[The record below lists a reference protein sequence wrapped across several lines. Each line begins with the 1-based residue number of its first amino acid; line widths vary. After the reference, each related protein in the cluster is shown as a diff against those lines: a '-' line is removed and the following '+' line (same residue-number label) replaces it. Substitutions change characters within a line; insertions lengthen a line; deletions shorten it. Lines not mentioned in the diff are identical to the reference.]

1 MENKNIAAERALLG
15 ALMHKPHLLK
25 EVTAQGKDF
34 YEPAHEELFDLIS
47 RERAVGRPVDPVS
60 LTPLLSIQG
69 FTPVHLMEVYSE
81 APFNEAVVLSHD
93 EQIVGLSRKRQFTS
107 SVISTLEAL
116 QETPWDELD
125 VPKQNLKS
133 SLDALETVKA
143 GEGLEH
149 ISQVAQMALEDF
161 QKPKENRFFPTGWEE
176 LDDVLN
182 GGWRP
187 SQVTVLGARPAI
199 GKSAIASCA
208 TVAAHHYGVAF
219 FSLEMSREE
228 LFGRMA
234 AIEMGIPLSVMTRE
248 DFGEQD
254 WKRLQTFQRDT
265 AQWRVW
271 LQAKPRRTVA
281 QIRKALS
288 DLNQHVPLVIIDY
301 LQLIA
306 PADSRETRERQ
317 VSRIAEDLKALA
329 KDFNTHVLAL
339 AQVNRAGGE
348 NAGAKPNMGHLR
360 ESGGIEANADAI
372 ILLHRDTQTDDPDE
386 SSKIEF
392 IIGKNRH
399 GQTGSLDF
407 VWRPQFSAAN
417 SPGGSERSYRFGM
430 AKR

>member
-1 MENKNIAAERALLG
+1 MENKNIPAERALIG
-15 ALMHKPHLLK
+15 ALMQKPHLLK
-25 EVTAQGKDF
+25 EVTVQGADF
-34 YEPAHEELFDLIS
+34 YEYAHEQLFDLIT
-47 RERAVGRPVDPVS
+47 RERAAGRPVDPVS
-60 LTPLLSIQG
+60 LTPLLNING

-93 EQIVGLSRKRQFTS
+93 EQVVGLSRKRQLTS
-107 SVISTLEAL
+107 AMISTLETL

-125 VPKQNLKS
+125 IPKQYLKT
-133 SLDALETVKA
+133 SLDALETAKA

-149 ISQVAQMALEDF
+149 ISQVAQAALEDF
-161 QKPKENRFFPTGWEE
+161 QKPKENRFFPTGWAE

-248 DFGEQD
+248 DFGEKD
-254 WKRLQTFQRDT
+254 WRKLQIFQRDT

-306 PADSRETRERQ
+306 PADPKESRERQ

-348 NAGAKPNMGHLR
+348 NTGSKPNMGHLR

-392 IIGKNRH
+392 IVGKNRH
-399 GQTGSLDF
+399 GQTGSLEF

-417 SPGGSERSYRFGM
+417 SPGGSNRSYRFGM
-430 AKR
+430 EKR